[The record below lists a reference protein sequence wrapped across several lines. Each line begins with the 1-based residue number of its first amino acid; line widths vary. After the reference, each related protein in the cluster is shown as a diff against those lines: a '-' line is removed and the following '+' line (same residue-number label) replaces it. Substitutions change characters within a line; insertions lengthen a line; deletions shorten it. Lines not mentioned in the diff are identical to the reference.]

1 MTANDEDNP
10 NYENDNKHY
19 CAFKKGVDD
28 ICPKNNSFDLVNNIE
43 YDDDLRTYGGINKVL
58 LNVNNV
64 PPHIHYLRGMKGAK
78 LNSDNETCS
87 SENPKCS
94 NCYNQSKFGFYIDND
109 NIVGNATTGKEKGV
123 LKRITYKEH
132 DVGAHTTSKINKKY
146 KPQPDDEY
154 KRDIKEHENKPPYVV
169 IYGWRKISND

>member
-1 MTANDEDNP
+1 
-10 NYENDNKHY
+10 
-19 CAFKKGVDD
+19 
-28 ICPKNNSFDLVNNIE
+28 
-43 YDDDLRTYGGINKVL
+43 
-58 LNVNNV
+58 
-64 PPHIHYLRGMKGAK
+64 MKGEK

-132 DVGAHTTSKINKKY
+132 DVGAHTTTAINKKY
-146 KPQPDDEY
+146 NPQPKDEY
-154 KRDIKEHENKPPYVV
+154 SKDIKEHENKPPYVV